1 MSIFSDYKCGAV
13 SYEELVS
20 YCNHEEA
27 TDRAY
32 EDAKRERIERAIHGY
47 DEEEEEGDESD
58 DEE

>member
-1 MSIFSDYKCGAV
+1 MSIFSEYKCGAV
-13 SYEELVS
+13 SHEELVS
-20 YCNHEEA
+20 YCRQEEEK
-27 TDRAY
+27 DRAY

>member
-27 TDRAY
+27 MDRAY

-47 DEEEEEGDESD
+47 DEEEQEEEDAD
-58 DEE
+58 